1 MFATENVC
9 GFCLHGK
16 GPLKLAMFYLYSHVH
31 QLAERFQVVDQ
42 EVQCRW
48 DLYYAD
54 GVTDV

>member
-1 MFATENVC
+1 MNI
-9 GFCLHGK
+9 LQ
-16 GPLKLAMFYLYSHVH
+16 YSHVH
-31 QLAERFQVVDQ
+31 QQAERFQVVDQ